1 MRAYEG
7 AQVTGIETT
16 AVVHG
21 CRRKSQ
27 SLSSWLVP
35 LAREPPRDTAATP
48 RRPASL
54 LAM

>member
-1 MRAYEG
+1 MRAYEA
-7 AQVTGIETT
+7 AQVIGIETT
-16 AVVHG
+16 AVVYTA
-21 CRRKSQ
+21 KSQ
-27 SLSSWLVP
+27 SLSGRLVP